1 MYVKYY
7 LKFEKFY
14 LWKINLGENLTF
26 VFKYLRMFMR
36 GMYRLVSDYKLL
48 NYHRA
53 RFFFFHYTKELSN
66 TGSYSNKEKT
76 ILKNDEV
83 YATVKIY

>member
-7 LKFEKFY
+7 LKFEKLY

-26 VFKYLRMFMR
+26 AFKHSRMFIY
-36 GMYRLVSDYKLL
+36 GMCRLVSDYKLL
-48 NYHRA
+48 NYHRG
-53 RFFFFHYTKELSN
+53 RFFFHYKKELSN
-66 TGSYSNKEKT
+66 TGSYSNKERT
-76 ILKNDEV
+76 ILKSDEV